1 MDTTLLEVKDLVTR
15 IPLEDGGTIQA
26 VNGVSFSIA
35 RGASMALVG
44 ESGSGK
50 SMTVLSLMGLLPRPG
65 RVMSGHALLDGRDL
79 LALPAV
85 ELRRIRGREIGMVFQ
100 DPATSLNPVL
110 TVGQQLTE
118 GLRAHL
124 AMSKAARLARAVELL
139 GLVGISGGEE
149 RLKSFPHEFSG
160 GQRQR
165 ILIAMAIACE
175 PRLLIADEPTTALD
189 ATIQAQIVE
198 LLKGLQRRLSMAILW
213 ITHDLALVAGLVD
226 RVAVMYAGSIVEEA
240 AVRDLFG
247 RPRHPYTLGLL
258 RAIPRADA
266 RHTGSE
272 RLVSI
277 PGSPP
282 DLRDLGPGC
291 AFAPRCSMVLERC
304 RSERPQLA
312 PVAPGHQ
319 TACFRAGEL

>member
-1 MDTTLLEVKDLVTR
+1 METTLLEVKDLVTR
-15 IPLEDGGTIQA
+15 IPLEGGCEISV

-35 RGASMALVG
+35 RGESMGLVG

-50 SMTVLSLMGLLPRPG
+50 SMSVLSLMGLLPRPG
-65 RVMSGHALLDGRDL
+65 RVTSGHALLDGRDL
-79 LALPAV
+79 LALPAA

-110 TVGQQLTE
+110 TIGQQMTE

-124 AMSKAARLARAVELL
+124 PMSEGDRRKRAIELL
-139 GLVGISGGEE
+139 ELVGIPGGEA

-189 ATIQAQIVE
+189 TTIQAQIVE
-198 LLKGLQRRLSMAILW
+198 LLKGLQRRLGMAILW
-213 ITHDLALVAGLVD
+213 ITHDLALVAGIVD

-240 AVRDLFG
+240 PVGELFK

-258 RAIPRADA
+258 RAMPHTRA
-266 RHTGSE
+266 RHTGGE
-272 RLVSI
+272 RLTSI

-282 DLRDLGPGC
+282 DLKSLGSGC
-291 AFAPRCSMVLERC
+291 SFAPRCSMVMEGC
-304 RSERPQLA
+304 REERPRLA
-312 PVAPGHQ
+312 VVSPGHHV
-319 TACFRAGEL
+319 ACFRAEEL